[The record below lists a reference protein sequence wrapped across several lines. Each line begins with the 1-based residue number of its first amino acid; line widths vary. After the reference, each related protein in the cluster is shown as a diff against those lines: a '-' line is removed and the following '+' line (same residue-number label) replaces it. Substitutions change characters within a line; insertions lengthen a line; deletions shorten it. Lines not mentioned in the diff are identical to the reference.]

1 MQEIPQKRERVL
13 LVYVYKDNEDVK
25 YILDELTG
33 LVESAGGEV
42 VDTVIQK
49 RNGIDPQT
57 VLGSGKLEEVA
68 RYAENL
74 DIDAVIFEN
83 ELTPSQIAAIDEII
97 DCKVIDRTTLILD
110 IFASR
115 AKSAEGKLQVELAQM
130 KYNLP
135 RLIGSRKDLS
145 RLGGGIGTRGPGET
159 KLETDKRHIRKR
171 ISVLESRIDEI
182 EKTRANHRKKRE
194 KNEIPCVALVGYTNA
209 GKSSLLNALTCSDV
223 YVADRLFA
231 TLDPSARKLVFD
243 NGSFAVITDTVGF
256 IRNIPTDL
264 IASFRSTLE
273 EALHADLILNVCD
286 VSDANHEAHCSVTL
300 RTLEELG
307 VTAPVVTVYNKC
319 DLLPR
324 TSLERYFSSGK
335 LLVSARTGEGF
346 VNLKKRIE
354 TALFGE
360 SVNCWLVIPYTDG
373 KALASLRKNAV
384 ILRTE
389 ILDDRIA
396 YDCVISEKLLREYS
410 AYLDAPR
417 KKIFSPPSETNPAHF
432 PQ

>member
-25 YILDELTG
+25 YILDELAG

-83 ELTPSQIAAIDEII
+83 DLTPSQIAAIDEII

-182 EKTRANHRKKRE
+182 EKTRANHRKRE
-194 KNEIPCVALVGYTNA
+194 KKRNSMRGSRRLYER
-209 GKSSLLNALTCSDV
+209 GKIL
-223 YVADRLFA
+223 
-231 TLDPSARKLVFD
+231 
-243 NGSFAVITDTVGF
+243 
-256 IRNIPTDL
+256 
-264 IASFRSTLE
+264 ASERF
-273 EALHADLILNVCD
+273 
-286 VSDANHEAHCSVTL
+286 
-300 RTLEELG
+300 
-307 VTAPVVTVYNKC
+307 
-319 DLLPR
+319 DLLRRIRRRPAFR
-324 TSLERYFSSGK
+324 N
-335 LLVSARTGEGF
+335 AR
-346 VNLKKRIE
+346 
-354 TALFGE
+354 
-360 SVNCWLVIPYTDG
+360 SV
-373 KALASLRKNAV
+373 R
-384 ILRTE
+384 
-389 ILDDRIA
+389 
-396 YDCVISEKLLREYS
+396 EKTRF
-410 AYLDAPR
+410 R
-417 KKIFSPPSETNPAHF
+417 
-432 PQ
+432 